1 MPCTFRYEVTT
12 LRSKLKASLSQIY
25 RSCCNPLNFLGAVF
39 KFLAWLLITTVV
51 IIFWQPITALF
62 KFYRDGV
69 YESATGNARV
79 DARIRKR
86 QSDLTAS
93 RGQLIEVNVES
104 AFEPIVQGYII
115 FPNIIDIAE
124 KVGKMVTIKQDG
136 KVEVALEFTTVET
149 AQLFSIITSIVS
161 LAWNYSEYQSVKKN
175 MLLDVT
181 VSPFSRAIMF
191 LYMIMHIIAR
201 LLAFQL
207 FALFWGPGQLYPL
220 VIFVVIHMFISSVVH
235 VFFSEDLYYVRK
247 GKYLKFIHNMLMN
260 AFATIYF
267 HNYLRM
273 DEMPRLGPINQDAEN
288 DFGDAQRP
296 GLHISTFT
304 RQLAFDILYFIEFV
318 VLLGCGFSAQI
329 VKDGY
334 LGLYT
339 DKFIWVVTTM
349 TIFALILKF
358 FYYNV
363 LHIWRNTIFTTTRLQ
378 NQPFT
383 TGGSSN
389 KFSEGVDQDKTDY
402 RFVEYVFVSSNA
414 WFLGKLKTIKTT
426 IMILPKSLLTMIEG
440 QGKQLEMGISNP
452 IEAAKGE
459 FSAIEQWKIKAQN
472 LLHWKT
478 TLALLCF
485 LPLVVLGILVPLA
498 ILLVFVTALV
508 LSLPLMILLLL
519 YNFFGNCRNMID
531 KNMVDNEEYIDK
543 DIEDLPPEID
553 SIENPIFSCDPTL
566 TLRKVQDDLA
576 EYESLDLASKP
587 EMSIKELENITVLLL
602 SLNHRR
608 YKMKE
613 LNLNDSRLTDEKLK
627 CLTPLIVRFKSV
639 KIGGKQDYSK
649 KGLEDLRVYMEKLIG
664 PQPQLTGEN
673 EHVPLIKCEKIMLRQ
688 LEIKQS
694 KSKKGVT
701 DLTWVNE
708 EVKGIEHEDE
718 KTLMVN
724 ELANIVPYLKSLIL
738 DGFLR
743 ESAVKPMNT
752 IIGKNRDT
760 QFSHLWQK
768 LNFVQHL
775 EMLSLRDCGISDKI
789 LLKCLTGANF
799 NWNY

>member
-1 MPCTFRYEVTT
+1 MMIIFCGVLFRYEVTT
-12 LRSKLKASLSQIY
+12 LRGKLRASLSEIY
-25 RSCCNPLNFLGAVF
+25 TSCCNPLNFIGALC
-39 KFLAWLLITTVV
+39 KFLAWLLLTIFV

-124 KVGKMVTIKQDG
+124 KVGKMVTIKPDG
-136 KVEVALEFTTVET
+136 KVEVSLQFTTVET

-181 VSPFSRAIMF
+181 VSPFTRAIMF

-207 FALFWGPGQLYPL
+207 FALYWGPGQLYPL

-235 VFFSEDLYYVRK
+235 IFFSEDLYYVRK
-247 GKYLKFIHNMLMN
+247 GKYLKFLHNTLMN

-273 DEMPRLGPINQDAEN
+273 DEMPRLGAKAQDTESTR
-288 DFGDAQRP
+288 DKDVGDAQTP

-318 VLLGCGFSAQI
+318 ILLGCGFSAQI

-334 LGLYT
+334 LSLYT
-339 DKFIWVVTTM
+339 DKFVWVVTTM

-378 NQPFT
+378 SQPFT
-383 TGGSSN
+383 GGGYSRP
-389 KFSEGVDQDKTDY
+389 KKYDGEMDQDRADY

-426 IMILPKSLLTMIEG
+426 IMILPKSLMTMIEG

-459 FSAIEQWKIKAQN
+459 LGAIEQWKIKAQN

-485 LPLVVLGILVPLA
+485 IPLVVLGILVPLA
-498 ILLVFVTALV
+498 IILVFVTALV

-531 KNMVDNEEYIDK
+531 KNMIDCEEYNDK

-553 SIENPIFSCDPTL
+553 SIENPIFSCDPVL
-566 TLRKVQDDLA
+566 TLRKVQEDLA
-576 EYESLDLASKP
+576 EYETLDLASKP

-602 SLNHRR
+602 SLNPRR
-608 YKMKE
+608 FKMKE
-613 LNLNDSRLTDEKLK
+613 LNLNDSRLTDEKLR

-649 KGLEDLRVYMEKLIG
+649 KGLEDLRLYMEKLQG
-664 PQPQLTGEN
+664 PQPQLTGED
-673 EHVPLIKCEKIMLRQ
+673 EVTRIL
-688 LEIKQS
+688 S
-694 KSKKGVT
+694 K
-701 DLTWVNE
+701 
-708 EVKGIEHEDE
+708 
-718 KTLMVN
+718 
-724 ELANIVPYLKSLIL
+724 
-738 DGFLR
+738 R
-743 ESAVKPMNT
+743 
-752 IIGKNRDT
+752 
-760 QFSHLWQK
+760 
-768 LNFVQHL
+768 
-775 EMLSLRDCGISDKI
+775 
-789 LLKCLTGANF
+789 
-799 NWNY
+799 

>member
-1 MPCTFRYEVTT
+1 
-12 LRSKLKASLSQIY
+12 
-25 RSCCNPLNFLGAVF
+25 
-39 KFLAWLLITTVV
+39 
-51 IIFWQPITALF
+51 
-62 KFYRDGV
+62 
-69 YESATGNARV
+69 
-79 DARIRKR
+79 
-86 QSDLTAS
+86 
-93 RGQLIEVNVES
+93 
-104 AFEPIVQGYII
+104 
-115 FPNIIDIAE
+115 
-124 KVGKMVTIKQDG
+124 MVTIKPDG
-136 KVEVALEFTTVET
+136 KVEVSLEFTTVET
-149 AQLFSIITSIVS
+149 AQLFSITTSIVS

-181 VSPFSRAIMF
+181 VSPFSRALMF

-220 VIFVVIHMFISSVVH
+220 VIFVVIHMFISSIVH

-273 DEMPRLGPINQDAEN
+273 DEMPKLGPGPTNQNIEHDEPANQNEECH
-288 DFGDAQRP
+288 DKDVGDAQTP

-318 VLLGCGFSAQI
+318 ILLGCGFSAQI

-339 DKFIWVVTTM
+339 DKFVWVVTTM
-349 TIFALILKF
+349 TIFALVLKF

-363 LHIWRNTIFTTTRLQ
+363 LHIWRNTIFTTTRVQ
-378 NQPFT
+378 SQPFT
-383 TGGSSN
+383 LGGHSKKLN
-389 KFSEGVDQDKTDY
+389 QGDLEQDQADDY

-459 FSAIEQWKIKAQN
+459 LGAIEQWKIKAQN

-508 LSLPLMILLLL
+508 MSLPLMILLLL

-531 KNMVDNEEYIDK
+531 KNLVDNEEYLDK

-553 SIENPIFSCDPTL
+553 SIENPIFSCDPGL

-576 EYESLDLASKP
+576 EYETLDLASKP
-587 EMSIKELENITVLLL
+587 EMSLKELENITVLLL
-602 SLNHRR
+602 SLNPRR
-608 YKMKE
+608 YKMRE
-613 LNLNDSRLTDEKLK
+613 LNLNDSRLTDEKLN
-627 CLTPLIVRFKSV
+627 CLTPLIVRFRSV

-649 KGLEDLRVYMEKLIG
+649 KGLEDLRLYMEKLIG
-664 PQPQLTGEN
+664 FPQPGLTGDQ
-673 EHVPLIKCEKIMLRQ
+673 EHVPLIKSERIMLRQ

-718 KTLMVN
+718 RTMMVN
-724 ELANIVPYLKSLIL
+724 ELANMIPYLKTLIL

-743 ESAVKPMNT
+743 ESAVKPVNT
-752 IIGKNRDT
+752 IIGKNRET
-760 QFSHLWQK
+760 QFSQLWQK
-768 LNFVQHL
+768 LNFVTHL
-775 EMLSLRDCGISDKI
+775 EMLSLRDCGITDKI
-789 LLKCLTGANF
+789 LLKCLTGI
-799 NWNY
+799 